1 MKKKRLKLDFCYLPC
16 LLSYDDRSYILFCR
30 LYLILSMI
38 TKTLSE
44 LTESFCFLQVYYKL
58 SLS

>member
-1 MKKKRLKLDFCYLPC
+1 MKKKRLKLDF
-16 LLSYDDRSYILFCR
+16 SSDDWSYILLCR
-30 LYLILSMI
+30 FYLILSMI